1 MKVIEL
7 FEGMM
12 KRSDPY
18 ISGDL
23 EGHRLIT
30 KSLPKINSNVER
42 LAKQAKVD
50 VAKVQVLWDA
60 AKKKYDSKHPKYWA
74 IVTASVK
81 RELGLS

>member
-1 MKVIEL
+1 MRVIEL

-23 EGHRLIT
+23 EGPRPIS
-30 KSLPKINSNVER
+30 KSPKTNSNVER

-74 IVTASVK
+74 IITASVK